1 MRNWPD
7 ITILAM
13 GHGDD
18 DGEGLGLV
26 FGPVMISVMRSV
38 MGSVLVSFK
47 GSVMRSAMGLV
58 MRDIPTQEMLRKE
71 AFLIVCIQLCPKVE
85 LSL

>member
-1 MRNWPD
+1 
-7 ITILAM
+7 M

-18 DGEGLGLV
+18 DGEGLGFV
-26 FGPVMISVMRSV
+26 IGSV

-58 MRDIPTQEMLRKE
+58 MKDIPTKEMLRKE
-71 AFLIVCIQLCPKVE
+71 AFLIICIKLFPKVE